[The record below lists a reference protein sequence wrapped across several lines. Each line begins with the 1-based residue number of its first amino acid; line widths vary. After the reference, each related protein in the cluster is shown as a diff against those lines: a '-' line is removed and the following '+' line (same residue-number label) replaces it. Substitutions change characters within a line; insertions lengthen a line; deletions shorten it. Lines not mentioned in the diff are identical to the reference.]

1 MLRPVLAIVPVKG
14 LDGAKSRLAPALSAA
29 ERRALVERMLGSV
42 LAACDA
48 ARRVH
53 GVLVVTP
60 DPGLAPGREVLEDP
74 GVGHGLAVALAL
86 RDERARDGALV
97 VMADCPLVTAAS
109 LDALVAAARP
119 VALAPARDGGM
130 NALALADPALVE
142 PAFGEPAAARVTIA
156 RARAAGL
163 EPAVLQDAGLAF
175 DVDRPADLVRVPLVA
190 A

>member
-1 MLRPVLAIVPVKG
+1 MLAIVPVKG
-14 LDGAKSRLAPALSAA
+14 LDDAKSRLAPALSAA
-29 ERRALVERMLGSV
+29 ERRTLVERMLGSV

-48 ARRVH
+48 ARTVD

-74 GVGHGLAVALAL
+74 GVGHGFAVSLAL
-86 RDERARDGALV
+86 RDERARNGGLV
-97 VMADCPLVTAAS
+97 VRAECPLVTAAS

-130 NALALADPALVE
+130 NAVALADPALVE
-142 PAFGEPAAARVTIA
+142 PAFGEPGSARVTIA

-163 EPAVLQDAGLAF
+163 EPALLDDAGLAF
-175 DVDRPADLVRVPLVA
+175 DVDRPADLERVRLLLA

>member
-1 MLRPVLAIVPVKG
+1 MLAIVPVKG
-14 LDGAKSRLAPALSAA
+14 LDGAKSRLAPALSEP
-29 ERRALVERMLGSV
+29 ERRALVPRMLGAV

-48 ARRVH
+48 ARRVD

-60 DPGLAPGREVLEDP
+60 DPGLAPGRDVLEDP
-74 GVGHGLAVALAL
+74 GVGHGFAVSLAL
-86 RDERARDGALV
+86 RDERARNGALV

-119 VALAPARDGGM
+119 LAFAPARDGGL
-130 NALALADPALVE
+130 NAAAFAGAPLVE
-142 PAFGEPAAARVTIA
+142 PAFGEPESARVTIA

-163 EPAVLQDAGLAF
+163 EPAVLDDAGLAF
-175 DVDRPADLVRVPLVA
+175 DVDHPDDLERLGPLLA